1 MKISDDAVKR
11 ATGKNWEQWFTL
23 LDKAGAKKMKH
34 IEIARMI
41 EKKGWLAGRSSS
53 KTPRKT
59 SSRNLGKINVA
70 TSEGWWSQMITVQY
84 EYSRKLRPLPAKRK
98 KQEMPELVLN
108 ALESEN
114 LMEAYHER
122 PPYQQ
127 NDYLAWINHAK
138 QDETKRKRLNQMLKE
153 LRGGTVYMKMLWRK

>member
-34 IEIARMI
+34 IDIARMVQT
-41 EKKGWLAGRSSS
+41 KY
-53 KTPRKT
+53 
-59 SSRNLGKINVA
+59 LGNKNKSIDVA
-70 TSEGWWSQMITVQY
+70 KSEGWWSQMITVQY
-84 EYSRKLRPLPAKRK
+84 EYSRKLRPLPGKRK
-98 KQEMPELVLN
+98 KQEMPEFVLN

-122 PPYQQ
+122 PPYQR

-138 QDETKRKRLNQMLKE
+138 QDETKQKRLNQMLEE
-153 LRGGTVYMKMLWRK
+153 LRGGTIYMKMQWRR